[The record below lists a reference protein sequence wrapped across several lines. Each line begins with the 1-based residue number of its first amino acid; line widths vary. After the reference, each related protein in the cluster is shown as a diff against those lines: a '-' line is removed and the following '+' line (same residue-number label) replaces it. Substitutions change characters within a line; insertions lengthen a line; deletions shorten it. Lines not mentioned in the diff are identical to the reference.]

1 MRSPLNRSRTSA
13 SSAKYP
19 STSMSACRDACRSTS
34 PSSVA
39 RSSGSQTVKS
49 RCSVKAIAGSPSLTA
64 RSQARRMVEESDVSQ
79 DQWVWT
85 WLSGGRVSWDRIAV
99 DSPPSSTGPAG
110 WSVSSAPLPTVVVM
124 STAAPP
130 SEITEEALAVLR
142 ELTGRPEAVF
152 REGQDAAVAALVE
165 RQERALVVQ
174 RTGWGK
180 SAVDFVS
187 TALLRRR
194 GKGPTLLV
202 SPLLALMRDQVAAAA
217 RAGIKAVEISSSNV
231 TEWDDINAR
240 LAADE
245 VDVLLVSPERLTNP
259 RFREEQLPDLVA
271 RCGLLVVDEAHCV
284 SDWGHDF
291 RPDYRRIRDLLGTLP
306 EGTPVLATTATANA
320 RVVDDVAEQ
329 LGAGG
334 VSVTTVRGPLARDSL
349 RLGVLRLPSDRA
361 RLAWLAAHLGDLP
374 GSGIVY
380 TLTVAAA
387 EETASLL
394 RDAGYDVRAYTGRL
408 DDADRREAEEALR
421 ENRVK
426 ALVATSALGMGFD
439 KPDLGFVVHLGA
451 PSSPVSYYQ
460 QVGRAGR
467 AVEKA
472 DALLLPGAE
481 DADIWRYFATSS
493 MPREDHAA
501 AVLGAMADGKA
512 WSVARL
518 ETVADVRR
526 SRLELLLKVLAVDG
540 AVERVQGGWRSTGQ
554 PWVYDADRYARVTR
568 TREAEQ
574 RAMIAYARPLDEAEC
589 RMSFLQHALDDPTAS
604 PCGRCDV
611 CVGAWY
617 SGDLPDAAADAASAV
632 LDRPGVELAPRA
644 MWPTGADRLG
654 VDVKGKIPPSEQLQT
669 GRAVARLTDLGWGQ
683 RLRTLLGDDGVGG
696 VVDLE
701 APGIEEDPDAAF
713 DVPVKHSISD
723 VPPDDELIRAC
734 ARVLGSWDWKERP
747 GAVIA
752 IPSRRRPQLVA
763 GLAQGLAR
771 LGRLPYLGEMTLQHG
786 GPTGKPGGN
795 SAFRLAAVWDR
806 IVVGPELRDR
816 LAEAGSAP
824 VLLVDDLADS
834 RWTMT
839 VAGRELR
846 RAGAAAVLPF
856 VLALTA

>member
-1 MRSPLNRSRTSA
+1 MT
-13 SSAKYP
+13 
-19 STSMSACRDACRSTS
+19 
-34 PSSVA
+34 
-39 RSSGSQTVKS
+39 
-49 RCSVKAIAGSPSLTA
+49 
-64 RSQARRMVEESDVSQ
+64 
-79 DQWVWT
+79 
-85 WLSGGRVSWDRIAV
+85 
-99 DSPPSSTGPAG
+99 
-110 WSVSSAPLPTVVVM
+110 
-124 STAAPP
+124 TAAPS
-130 SEITEEALAVLR
+130 SEVASSVHAEALAVLR
-142 ELTGRPEAVF
+142 ELTGRPDAVF
-152 REGQDAAVAALVE
+152 REGQDAAVSALVE
-165 RQERALVVQ
+165 RSQRALVVQ

-180 SAVDFVS
+180 SAVYFVS

-217 RAGIKAVEISSSNV
+217 RAGIRAVEISSANM
-231 TEWDDINAR
+231 TEWDDIAAR
-240 LAADE
+240 LAADD

-259 RFREEQLPDLVA
+259 RFREEQLPGLVA
-271 RCGLLVVDEAHCV
+271 RCGLVVVDEAHCV

-306 EGTPVLATTATANA
+306 AGTPVLATTATANE
-320 RVVDDVAEQ
+320 RVVEDVAEQ

-334 VSVTTVRGPLARDSL
+334 VEVTTVRGPLSRDSL

-361 RLAWLAAHLGDLP
+361 RLAWLAARIGDLP

-380 TLTVAAA
+380 ALTVAAA
-387 EETASLL
+387 EETAALL
-394 RDAGYDVRAYTGRL
+394 RDAGHEVRAYTGRL
-408 DDADRREAEEALR
+408 DDADRKDAEEALR

-467 AVEKA
+467 AVEHA
-472 DALLLPGAE
+472 DVLLLPGPE
-481 DADIWRYFATSS
+481 DIAIWQWFATSS

-501 AVLGAMADGKA
+501 AVLTAMADGKA

-540 AVERVQGGWRSTGQ
+540 AVERVQGGWRSTGR
-554 PWVYDADRYARVTR
+554 PWVYDAERYGRVTR

-574 RAMIAYARPLDEAEC
+574 RAMIAYAKPVDEAEC
-589 RMSFLQHALDDPTAS
+589 RMAFLQSALDDPTAA

-611 CVGAWY
+611 CAGPWY
-617 SGDLPDAAADAASAV
+617 STDVPEAAAEAASAA

-644 MWPTGADRLG
+644 QWPTGADRLG
-654 VDVKGKIPPSEQLQT
+654 VDVKGKIAVGDQLEP

-683 RLRTLLGDDGVGG
+683 RLRSLLGDDGVGG

-713 DVPVKHSISD
+713 DVPLQRSISD
-723 VPPDDELIRAC
+723 LPPDDELLRAC
-734 ARVLGSWDWKERP
+734 ARVLAAWDWSQRP
-747 GAVIA
+747 VAVVA
-752 IPSRRRPQLVA
+752 VPSRRRPRLVT
-763 GLAQGLAR
+763 GVAQGLAR
-771 LGRLPYLGEMTLQHG
+771 MGRLDYLGEMSLAHG
-786 GPTGKPGGN
+786 GPTGQPGGN
-795 SAFRLAAVWDR
+795 SAFRLAGVWDR
-806 IVVGPELRDR
+806 IVVGPELRER
-816 LAEAGSAP
+816 LASLPGP

-846 RAGAAAVLPF
+846 RAGAPAVLPF
-856 VLALTA
+856 ALALTA

>member
-1 MRSPLNRSRTSA
+1 
-13 SSAKYP
+13 
-19 STSMSACRDACRSTS
+19 MSVPR
-34 PSSVA
+34 
-39 RSSGSQTVKS
+39 
-49 RCSVKAIAGSPSLTA
+49 
-64 RSQARRMVEESDVSQ
+64 
-79 DQWVWT
+79 
-85 WLSGGRVSWDRIAV
+85 
-99 DSPPSSTGPAG
+99 
-110 WSVSSAPLPTVVVM
+110 PTVVGM
-124 STAAPP
+124 SSIASPTTDLAD
-130 SEITEEALAVLR
+130 EALGVLR
-142 ELTGRPEAVF
+142 ELTGRPDAVF

-165 RQERALVVQ
+165 RQQRALVVQ

-180 SAVDFVS
+180 SAVYFVS

-240 LAADE
+240 LAADD

-259 RFREEQLPDLVA
+259 RFRDEQLPALVA

-291 RPDYRRIRDLLGTLP
+291 RPDYRRIRDLLGQLP
-306 EGTPVLATTATANA
+306 AGTPVLATTATANE
-320 RVVDDVAEQ
+320 RVVADVAEQ

-334 VSVTTVRGPLARDSL
+334 VEVTTVRGPLARDSL
-349 RLGVLRLPSDRA
+349 RLGVLRLDTDRA
-361 RLAWLAAHLGDLP
+361 RLAWLAAHIGDLP

-387 EETASLL
+387 EETAGLL
-394 RDAGYDVRAYTGRL
+394 RDAGHEVRAYTGRL
-408 DDADRREAEEALR
+408 DDADRKDAEVALR

-467 AVEKA
+467 AVEHA
-472 DALLLPGAE
+472 DVLLLPGPE
-481 DADIWRYFATSS
+481 DLAIWQWFATSS

-501 AVLGAMADGKA
+501 AVLTAMADGKA

-540 AVERVQGGWRSTGQ
+540 AVERVQGGWRSTGR
-554 PWVYDADRYARVTR
+554 PWVYDADRYARVTQ
-568 TREAEQ
+568 TRESEQ
-574 RAMIAYARPLDEAEC
+574 RAMIAYAKPVDVAEC
-589 RMSFLQHALDDPTAS
+589 RMAFLQTALDDPSAA

-611 CVGAWY
+611 CAGAWY
-617 SGDLPDAAADAASAV
+617 SADVPAGAAQAASAR

-644 MWPTGADRLG
+644 QWPTGADRLG
-654 VDVKGKIPPSEQLQT
+654 VDVKGKIAAGDQVET

-696 VVDLE
+696 VATLADDLE
-701 APGIEEDPDAAF
+701 APGLEEDPDAAT
-713 DVPVKHSISD
+713 DVSHRVIRPGLPSD
-723 VPPDDELIRAC
+723 APPDEDLVKAC
-734 ARVLGSWDWKERP
+734 ARVLGSWDWAQRP
-747 GAVIA
+747 AAVVA
-752 IPSRRRPQLVA
+752 MPSRRRPALVTGVA
-763 GLAQGLAR
+763 EGLAR
-771 LGRLPYLGEMTLQHG
+771 LGRLPYLGTLDLVAG
-786 GPTGKPGGN
+786 GPAGQPGGN
-795 SAFRLAAVWDR
+795 SAFRLAGVWGR
-806 IVVGPELRDR
+806 IGVGEELRDHLSR
-816 LAEAGSAP
+816 LQGP

-834 RWTMT
+834 RWTVT

-846 RAGAAAVLPF
+846 RAGASAVLPF